1 VRLRDPRVTLADD
14 QNGCWLELSS
24 STSPD
29 ARFVAQES
37 TELQPGDNPTKRIGV
52 RGNYAWVRLRNAAPS
67 TRWAFERGTIGAYSA
82 GRRLS
87 PYG

>member
-1 VRLRDPRVTLADD
+1 
-14 QNGCWLELSS
+14 
-24 STSPD
+24 
-29 ARFVAQES
+29 
-37 TELQPGDNPTKRIGV
+37 V